1 MKFKSIAMLLGTALV
16 WGCSSEDNVLNNPP
30 SLDHL
35 EFSGVVA
42 GHKATRAIDTQWSKG
57 DVIGVF
63 AIPTGDLISQ
73 SPDDEDN
80 FNRNYTTRE
89 GDGKFEASLFP
100 IRLDGKVAKD
110 IIAYYPYSNYS
121 RRGNYELNVADQSNQ
136 EKIDFLFSKNVKGI
150 KDNGVV
156 NLHFTHKMSKFILKV
171 KKGPGVDSFEELAI
185 ESLSG
190 LITQGTFNFD
200 KETFTLT
207 DKKENIINLPL
218 IEEAQD
224 VKTTTAYLLPN
235 QSLQEAV
242 LEMKLGASTYKWKFK
257 DIKGLD
263 DITLQSG
270 LSYTFKASL
279 TVKDKDIVLVI
290 DKEGTVIEP
299 WENGHEDPDFP
310 GIDPEEGGDVAV
322 DVESINVV
330 GEATQTKFNIS
341 AGETVE
347 WEVSTEADWI
357 TLNSAK
363 GKGNAEV
370 SLNVTENTTSGART
384 AIIKITANGKI
395 IEVAVSQETK
405 NTEEV
410 VLLFK
415 ETFGEEKSD
424 KESIANYSYFD
435 NKSIVYSDGSEASS
449 MRYFSNRNCV
459 FMPGAKNASFKLEE
473 LNLSKL
479 KSVKLGFDFGASN
492 VAKKSEFDFDN
503 FIIKVN
509 GEKVIHNLNFERNLI
524 NDKLIVVEVS
534 LTVSELNT
542 IEFLNNSQYAVRLS
556 TITIS
561 GINK

>member
-89 GDGKFEASLFP
+89 GDGKFEVSLFP

-357 TLNSAK
+357 TLNPAK

-524 NDKLIVVEVS
+524 NDKLIVAEVS

>member
-524 NDKLIVVEVS
+524 NDKLIVAEVS